1 MLFCPKEWLLLYLTK
16 NILGDEGTTVNC
28 KDICECEKTLYF
40 VPGLDVD
47 GSTLQNLNPASN
59 LTQKDLDI
67 LKLYGA
73 KTE

>member
-1 MLFCPKEWLLLYLTK
+1 MEYVSFKAIIAKNVPKHFF
-16 NILGDEGTTVNC
+16 NIFTFNF